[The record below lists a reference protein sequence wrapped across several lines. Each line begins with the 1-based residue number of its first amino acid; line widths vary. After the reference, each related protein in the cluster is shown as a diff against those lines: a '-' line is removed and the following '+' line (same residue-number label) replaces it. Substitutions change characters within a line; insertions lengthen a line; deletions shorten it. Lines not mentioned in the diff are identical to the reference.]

1 MIFEQLFDAKSS
13 TYTYI
18 ISSGIGR
25 EALIIDPVIEHTED
39 YIKVLNKL
47 ELKLVKVIDTH
58 VHADHITAAYQLKKI
73 TTAPIYYGS
82 ESGVEGSD
90 YLLDD
95 NETLSIGNFEIKT
108 LHTPG
113 HTKESVTYY
122 CCGMLFTGDTLF
134 IGSSGRTDFQGGDPG
149 MLYDSI
155 TKILFL
161 YPDDTRVY
169 PAHDYTGKLFS
180 TIGEEKLWNESVG
193 QGMNKEKFIET
204 EKKKNRPYPKKIDL
218 AMPANM
224 KCGKI

>member
-1 MIFEQLFDAKSS
+1 MLFKDALWRSLF
-13 TYTYI
+13 I
-18 ISSGIGR
+18 ISSGR
-25 EALIIDPVIEHTED
+25 T
-39 YIKVLNKL
+39 
-47 ELKLVKVIDTH
+47 
-58 VHADHITAAYQLKKI
+58 
-73 TTAPIYYGS
+73 
-82 ESGVEGSD
+82 
-90 YLLDD
+90 
-95 NETLSIGNFEIKT
+95 NFQ
-108 LHTPG
+108 
-113 HTKESVTYY
+113 S
-122 CCGMLFTGDTLF
+122 
-134 IGSSGRTDFQGGDPG
+134 DPG

-193 QGMNKEKFIET
+193 QGINKEKFIET